1 MMMNEMR
8 YAIITNPASGNMTAD
23 MKLSILAEAAAI
35 LDSEIYGLDTDTAE
49 DLSLCAQQLINNCDV
64 LVIAGG
70 DGSLSDIINAIDTA
84 RVPVAYLP
92 LGTANAMRY
101 ALNYKGNLADISMR
115 IKEGGIHRYDL
126 IDCDGKKRA
135 FMTSVGIEGTVAQ
148 LRNQYIDRGATGI
161 KTYIKSVIHAYFKT
175 YKRAAA
181 TITVDGTNFEVKNLL
196 SLMVVKQP
204 YYGFGLNVMPE
215 ARFDDQQL
223 HIRWVNSGLFKCMV
237 GAATSLTIGNRTGHY
252 CPGRRV
258 AIELEHPLFNQIDG
272 NEGWRD
278 DSFTF
283 TVLPNA
289 LKIKF

>member
-1 MMMNEMR
+1 MINEMR

-35 LDSEIYGLDTDTAE
+35 LDAEIYGLDTVSAD
-49 DLSLCAQQLINNCDV
+49 DLSQCAQELINHCDV
-64 LVIAGG
+64 LVVAGG
-70 DGSLSDIINAIDTA
+70 DGTLSDIINAIDTA

-92 LGTANAMRY
+92 LGTANAMQY

-126 IDCDGKKRA
+126 IDCDGKRRA

-148 LRNQYIDRGATGI
+148 LRNQYVAQGATGI

-204 YYGFGLNVMPE
+204 YYGFGLIVMPE

-237 GAATSLTIGNRTGHY
+237 GAAASLTIGNRTGHY
-252 CPGRRV
+252 CPGERV
-258 AIELEHPLFNQIDG
+258 TIKLEHPLFNQIDG
-272 NEGWRD
+272 NEGWSAD
-278 DSFTF
+278 VFHF
-283 TVLPNA
+283 GVLPKA

>member
-23 MKLSILAEAAAI
+23 MKLAILTEAAAI
-35 LDSEIYGLDTDTAE
+35 LGAEIYGLDTVTAE
-49 DLSLCAQQLINNCDV
+49 DLSLCAQELINHCDV
-64 LVIAGG
+64 LVVAGG
-70 DGSLSDIINAIDTA
+70 DGTLSDIINAIDTT

-126 IDCDGKKRA
+126 IDCDGKRCA
-135 FMTSVGIEGTVAQ
+135 FMTSVGIEGTIIR
-148 LRNQYIDRGATGI
+148 LRDQYIAHGATGT
-161 KTYIKSVIHAYFKT
+161 KTYIESVLYAYFKT

-223 HIRWVNSGLFKCMV
+223 HIRWVNSRLFKCMV
-237 GAATSLTIGNRTGHY
+237 GAAASLTIGNRTGHY
-252 CPGRRV
+252 CPGERV
-258 AIELEHPLFNQIDG
+258 TIELEHPLFNQIDG
-272 NEGWRD
+272 NEGWCD
-278 DSFTF
+278 DVFHF
-283 TVLPNA
+283 AVLPKA